1 MRRQF
6 LPLSHAPSPSSF
18 QTFPFLYSAPK
29 SLPLLP
35 LLPPPSRRPN
45 ERAGE
50 QENSVNRV
58 NSPNDS
64 FINARTLV
72 TQLRA
77 KTVVKT
83 ALHVMMIRL
92 AVFGGALAVL
102 PS

>member
-6 LPLSHAPSPSSF
+6 LPLSHVPSPSSF

-29 SLPLLP
+29 SLP